1 MYQFPMD
8 MKALHINGDA
18 IYACLN
24 APSKHMIISIHVFD
38 IIFQEVIHKKSS
50 SCENN

>member
-1 MYQFPMD
+1 MHQFPMD
-8 MKALHINGDA
+8 MKAIYVNVDA